1 MFELLLPVSCAGCGL
16 AGVRV
21 CEECKT
27 QWSSL
32 PQRITTRV
40 DPHAPIWSLGPYGG
54 SRRRALIALKERGR
68 RDVAQPMGAAMGA
81 AIRFL
86 IACGEIDEDIL
97 LVPAPTSRRSARKRG
112 GDPVAKMLLSSGF
125 GVWKAVEHARGVKD
139 SVGLDAQGRHRN
151 LAGHVRF
158 IGQETTPP
166 PERGVLVVDDVIT
179 TGATMAVTLAVLTS
193 AGVKVGGGIG
203 WSNA

>member
-1 MFELLLPVSCAGCGL
+1 MFELLLPVSCAGCGV

-21 CEECKT
+21 CDECKA
-27 QWSSL
+27 QWTGL
-32 PQRITTRV
+32 PQRITTRA

-68 RDVAQPMGAAMGA
+68 RDVARPMGAAIGA
-81 AIRFL
+81 AVRFL
-86 IACGEIDEDIL
+86 IACGELDEDIL
-97 LVPAPTSRRSARKRG
+97 LVPAPTSRASARKRG
-112 GDPVAKMLLSSGF
+112 GDPVMRMILNTGF
-125 GVWKAVEHARGVKD
+125 DVWKAVEHTRGVKD
-139 SVGLDAQGRHRN
+139 SVGLDVQGRRKN

-158 IGQETTPP
+158 TGATTMPS

-193 AGVKVGGGIG
+193 AGVKVRGGLG